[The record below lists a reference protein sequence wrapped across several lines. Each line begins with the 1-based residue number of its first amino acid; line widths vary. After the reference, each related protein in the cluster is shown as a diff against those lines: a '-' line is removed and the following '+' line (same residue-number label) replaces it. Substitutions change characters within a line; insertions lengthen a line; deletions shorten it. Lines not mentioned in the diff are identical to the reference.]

1 MYIEAFT
8 SHFSNI
14 IDQRQTAKVTYPL
27 EDILFV
33 SLCAVIAGAE
43 GWADIHCYADGHLA
57 WFQKH
62 GYLKEGVPADD
73 TIARIISRI
82 DPDEFSACFMQW
94 MQAVHSA
101 SDGQLIA
108 IDGKT
113 LKRSYHR
120 NDRLST
126 IHMVNAF
133 ACENK
138 LVLGQLKTSDKSNEI
153 TAIPDLLQLL
163 DIREKLVSID
173 AMGCQKSIAAQI
185 VKQDGDYLLAV
196 KSNQKSLHDA
206 IMSAFSSVRKA
217 PLSPLA
223 IENKHG
229 RVEARAY
236 HVLSANELEGD
247 FSEWQGLRSI
257 GMAMSYR
264 HCNGKGALTYRYYIS
279 SAELPEQKFADAVR
293 SHWFIEN
300 SLHWVLDASMGED
313 HCQIYQNHAAEN
325 WSLLRKLSLN
335 MLRSESSKGSI
346 PMKQKRAWMKP
357 EYLEEVLRAGFTS
370 LLEI

>member
-8 SHFSNI
+8 NHFSDI

-33 SLCAVIAGAE
+33 TLCAVIAGAE
-43 GWADIHCYADGHLA
+43 GWADIHCYADGHLE

-62 GYLKEGVPADD
+62 GYLKDGVPADD

-82 DPDEFSACFMQW
+82 DPEEFSKSFMQW
-94 MQAVHSA
+94 MRAVHNA
-101 SDGQLIA
+101 SGGQLIA

-113 LKRSYHR
+113 LKSSYHR

-138 LVLGQLKTSDKSNEI
+138 LVLGQLKTSKKSNEI
-153 TAIPDLLQLL
+153 TAIPDLLHLL
-163 DIREKLVSID
+163 NINEKLVSID
-173 AMGCQKSIAAQI
+173 AMGCQKSIATQI
-185 VKQDGDYLLAV
+185 VEQEGDYLLAV

-206 IMSAFSSVRKA
+206 IVSAFSSVRKQ

-223 IENKHG
+223 IEKKHG
-229 RVEARAY
+229 RIEARAY
-236 HVLSANELEGD
+236 HLLCASELEGD
-247 FSEWQGLRSI
+247 FSEWLGLRSI

-264 HCNGKGALTYRYYIS
+264 HCDGKSTLSYRYYIS
-279 SAELPEQKFADAVR
+279 SAQLSEQKFADAVR
-293 SHWFIEN
+293 SHWSIEN

-313 HCQIYQNHAAEN
+313 HCQIYQNYAAEN
-325 WSLLRKLSLN
+325 WSLLRKLALN
-335 MLRSESSKGSI
+335 MLRAEPSKGSI

-357 EYLEEVLRAGFTS
+357 EYLEEVLSAG
-370 LLEI
+370 LNGLIEI